1 MEQAEMTGNNRNTAA
16 DLADW
21 VQTLICPI
29 IIGILIFVFFA
40 RIVTVD
46 GSSMIP
52 TLEDGDRIL
61 VSNLFYTP
69 VDGDVVVFQTDKYG
83 QEPLVKRVIAVAGET
98 VEIDFNEGVVYVEG
112 VALNEPYIAEPTY
125 KPLDFVGPVTVP
137 EGCIFVMGDNRNHST
152 DSRDN
157 RISMVDA
164 QCVIGKVYM
173 VIIPAR
179 ESSGSRSWDRFG
191 MISG

>member
-164 QCVIGKVYM
+164 QCVIGKV
-173 VIIPAR
+173 PH
-179 ESSGSRSWDRFG
+179 
-191 MISG
+191 